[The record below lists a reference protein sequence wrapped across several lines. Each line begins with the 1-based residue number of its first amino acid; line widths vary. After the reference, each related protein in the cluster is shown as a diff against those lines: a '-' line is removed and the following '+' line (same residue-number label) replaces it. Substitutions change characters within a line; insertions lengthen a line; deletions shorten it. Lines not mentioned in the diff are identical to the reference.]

1 VRQRNIK
8 PIYRDAI
15 RAALLGLFVN
25 FALGLAKLAGG
36 IAGNSFALIA
46 DAVNSIGDV
55 VATVVV
61 LFALRVAQRPPDNE
75 HPYGHSRAEGI
86 AASNVAMLI
95 VISAVMIAWEAMHR
109 FHETHTVP
117 PLWTLWIAGL
127 NVLIKE
133 ALYHYKVRV
142 GRRTGSIAL
151 IVNAWDHRS
160 DAFCSLAVFVG
171 LVTIIVGGEKFVWAD
186 EAASLFVAIA
196 IAFSGMKLFLS
207 SREQLMDAQAEP
219 QFVADVTRIAASTEN
234 VTLGE
239 KIWIR
244 KSGLEYFVDIH
255 IEVPPQLSV
264 SQGHDIAHQVKEK
277 LFEEYPTIRDVMV
290 HVEPDRQHARE
301 IKN

>member
-1 VRQRNIK
+1 MRQRNIK

-109 FHETHTVP
+109 FQETHTVP
-117 PLWTLWIAGL
+117 PLWTLWIAGF

-133 ALYHYKVRV
+133 VLYHYKVRV

-171 LVTIIVGGEKFVWAD
+171 LVTIRVGGEKFVWAD

-196 IAFSGMKLFLS
+196 IAFSGTKLFLS
-207 SREQLMDAQAEP
+207 SASQLMDAQAEP

-234 VTLGE
+234 VTLVE

-277 LFEEYPTIRDVMV
+277 LFEEFPKIRDVMV

-301 IKN
+301 INK

>member
-1 VRQRNIK
+1 MRQRNIK

-15 RAALLGLFVN
+15 NAALLGLFVN
-25 FALGLAKLAGG
+25 FALGLIKLVGG
-36 IAGNSFALIA
+36 IVGNSFALIA

-55 VATVVV
+55 IATVVV

-75 HPYGHSRAEGI
+75 HPYGHTRAEGI

-95 VISAVMIAWEAMHR
+95 IISALMIAWEAVHR
-109 FHETHTVP
+109 FQEPHTLP
-117 PLWTLWIAGL
+117 PLWALWIAGL

-171 LVTIIVGGEKFVWAD
+171 LMMVRIGGQTFLWAD
-186 EAASLFVAIA
+186 EAASLVVALA

-207 SREQLMDAQAEP
+207 SASQLMDAQAPP
-219 QFVADVTRIAASTEN
+219 QLVADITRIAASIEN
-234 VTLGE
+234 VTLVE
-239 KIWIR
+239 KIWVR

-255 IEVPPQLSV
+255 IEVPPHLSV
-264 SQGHDIAHQVKEK
+264 SEGHDIAHHVKEK
-277 LFEEYPTIRDVMV
+277 LFDEYPTIRDVMV
-290 HVEPDRQHARE
+290 HVEPDRQHARA
-301 IKN
+301 IG